1 MADYNVANFNTLSIT
16 DLYENEELFCY
27 IMDEIGIS
35 ARKERDKIVGDG
47 FNSIRTIVRHHSNDI
62 DAFRKYLTG
71 LNKTYASASVAAI
84 RVYYPPLIIARL
96 MGVIHYFHQGVTVF
110 HCIPDP
116 SFIDDNKAD
125 ELAQIYKSFT
135 SKKDTD
141 DVDVDIPKLTGSSN
155 WIDFRDKFLLK
166 LSIEIG
172 SRKFPIDYV
181 VDDTVRNVT
190 RANAN
195 LREVDEID
203 LSEDE
208 IYKVQATQFGKQ
220 YKKDNSQVWL
230 MLKTLLIGTPV
241 YNHINS
247 FNGSNNGRG
256 AWLALKQFY
265 EGQDFQA
272 RLKEQAFN
280 KILHTFYRGD
290 THRFNFEKYI
300 AVHKEAHKHLEDSG
314 YNEGSGLDESTKC
327 HHFISGIKES
337 AGLEHA
343 LTAARSNP
351 QYRDYISLTSY
362 LTSEVDH
369 RNLRKQQLKK
379 GNDRTISGVE
389 KTKSKDNSKF
399 KSKFIGGKKV
409 FAKQYSK
416 VEWSKLSP
424 PQKDAV
430 IQMRQEIRRNKADKK
445 SKDDNT
451 SKTIQGITIDDMVS
465 IGDAIVAGVKM
476 AQSESLSDTEDTRTT
491 SSTIASTSSSKR
503 KAPAGGVGKFLADRK
518 RTNHNKI

>member
-1 MADYNVANFNTLSIT
+1 MAQNRILQNPYISPFPFIPFPLSSAIKMTDYTVANFNTLSIT
-16 DLYENEELFCY
+16 ELYADEGLFRY
-27 IMDEIGIS
+27 IMDEIGIN

-47 FNSIRTIVRHHSNDI
+47 FNSIRTIVRHHSNDLG
-62 DAFRKYLTG
+62 AFRKYLLG

-96 MGVIHYFHQGVTVF
+96 MGVLHYYHQAVTVF
-110 HCIPDP
+110 HSIPDP
-116 SFIDDNKAD
+116 SYIDDDKAD
-125 ELAQIYKSFT
+125 ELAQVYKSFT
-135 SKKDTD
+135 SKDESD
-141 DVDVDIPKLTGSSN
+141 DVEVEIPKLTGSSN

-166 LSIEIG
+166 LSIDNG
-172 SRKFPIDYV
+172 NRGFPIDYV
-181 VDDTVRNVT
+181 VDETARDVT
-190 RANAN
+190 RATAN
-195 LREVDEID
+195 LREIDEID
-203 LSEDE
+203 LSEE
-208 IYKVQATQFGKQ
+208 GIYKQQATQFGRQ
-220 YKKDNSQVWL
+220 YKKDSSQVWL
-230 MLKTLLIGTPV
+230 MLKTHLIGTPV

-247 FNGSNNGRG
+247 FNTSSNGRG

-300 AVHKEAHKHLEDSG
+300 AVHKEAHKLLEDSG
-314 YNEGSGLDESTKC
+314 YNGGSGLDESTKC

-351 QYRDYISLTSY
+351 QYQDFIALTSY

-379 GNDRTISGVE
+379 GNDRTVSGVE

-399 KSKFIGGKKV
+399 KFKFIGGKKV
-409 FAKQYSK
+409 YAKQYSK
-416 VEWSKLSP
+416 AEWSKLSQ

-430 IQMRQEIRRNKADKK
+430 IK
-445 SKDDNT
+445 
-451 SKTIQGITIDDMVS
+451 
-465 IGDAIVAGVKM
+465 
-476 AQSESLSDTEDTRTT
+476 
-491 SSTIASTSSSKR
+491 
-503 KAPAGGVGKFLADRK
+503 
-518 RTNHNKI
+518 